1 MPSQLSMWTDNDPE
15 RYAEDGGNMPRS
27 RRPRKKKAG
36 GKKQRTSSAATRRAQ
51 RTKPAA
57 RSPKPAKSKRP
68 TRAAKP
74 KRARSSAKKP
84 RAELPK
90 NREYKT
96 KRGARY
102 VLSRVED

>member
-1 MPSQLSMWTDNDPE
+1 MASQLTMWKDNDPE
-15 RYAEDGGNMPRS
+15 RYAEDGGGMKRP
-27 RRPRKKKAG
+27 RRPRTKKAG
-36 GKKQRTSSAATRRAQ
+36 GKKSRTSSATSRRASK
-51 RTKPAA
+51 TKPA
-57 RSPKPAKSKRP
+57 
-68 TRAAKP
+68 
-74 KRARSSAKKP
+74 RSSTRSTQKP